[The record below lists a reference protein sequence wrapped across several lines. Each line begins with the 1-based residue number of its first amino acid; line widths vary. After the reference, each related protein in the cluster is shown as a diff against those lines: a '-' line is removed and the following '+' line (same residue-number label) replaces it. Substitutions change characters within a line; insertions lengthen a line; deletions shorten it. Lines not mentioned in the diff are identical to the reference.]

1 MSVSNPGEWRERVLK
16 RILSVLTAAAL
27 TCAASIVTASAQA
40 AGAES
45 FKAVAGAGVTKP
57 GAAEAGARL
66 KADMLKLVAEAR
78 TKGAGQSPPPRQQPV
93 QNNRFSKGQKVAIG
107 VGAAAAVVILVI
119 ILSRRGDSDKFIAPP
134 CPPGQLCL

>member
-1 MSVSNPGEWRERVLK
+1 MAVNNSGGRRERVLK
-16 RILSVLTAAAL
+16 RILSMLTAAAL

-40 AGAES
+40 TGAAS
-45 FKAVAGAGVTKP
+45 VKAVAGAAVTGP
-57 GAAEAGARL
+57 GAEAGAGL

-78 TKGAGQSPPPRQQPV
+78 TSRAGQAPPPRRRPV
-93 QNNRFSKGQKVAIG
+93 QNHGFSTGQKVAIG
-107 VGAAAAVVILVI
+107 VGAAAAVILVI